1 MQIIIKVLKGQDC
14 TLDVSSTTTIFQIK
28 QQIEQIL
35 KIPHTSQKLLL
46 LGRTLNDEQTLSA
59 YSNIKDGTKLNL
71 IVMKQEGLRDIIYRS
86 FRKYYNENQSEIYT
100 RRFMSNFEEKLK
112 NLSLDDIERLAE
124 NVL

>member
-14 TLDVSSTTTIFQIK
+14 TLDVTPTTTISQIK
-28 QQIEQIL
+28 QEIEQIL
-35 KIPHTSQKLLL
+35 NIPQASQKLLL
-46 LGRTLNDEQTLSA
+46 FGRTLNDEQMLSA

-71 IVMKQEGLRDIIYRS
+71 IVMKQEGLREIIYRS
-86 FRKYYNENQSEIYT
+86 FRKYYSENQSEVFT
-100 RRFMSNFEEKLK
+100 RRFMVDFEEKLK